1 MTIMFDILFLIT
13 FSCFAPITELSLPHQ
28 EFATDLRMD
37 PSQRHD
43 PLLMA
48 IVEGEKSKLW

>member
-48 IVEGEKSKLW
+48 IVEGEKSKL